1 MEPADGTRP
10 TEGRWRLAGSAIPG
24 LPEGPLELR
33 VDDGRITALAPLDG
47 EVTDGA
53 LTLLPLLSNSHDHG
67 RGCGTVL
74 TGHLDEPLERWLG
87 GLTPSGDPD
96 AQYAWVTAASRRML
110 ASGVGAAVCCINLH
124 TTDVDREMAEACRAV
139 RDVGIRSAVVYPITD
154 ETGPDVFD
162 RVEALAAAH
171 ACSLIDLQ
179 LGPVNPQWVPEPM
192 LAATAEHAAR
202 TGRGIHMHLL
212 ETPGQRIWAD
222 TEHPEGIVTWLD
234 GLALLGPGTT
244 LAHGTQL
251 REYEFELLAER
262 GCCVALN
269 ASSNLR
275 LASGIPPVDTALR
288 RLGRS
293 AMGLD
298 GLTLGDDAD
307 GWSELRL
314 LRGLAQ
320 AQRGDKV
327 PADEVLALAA
337 DPTRS
342 GLGPACADPVQVGAV
357 ADFVLA
363 DLGPWAHLHGR
374 PGWTPAEIAVC
385 AMTAA
390 QVREVWVGG
399 CRVMG

>member
-1 MEPADGTRP
+1 M
-10 TEGRWRLAGSAIPG
+10 
-24 LPEGPLELR
+24 
-33 VDDGRITALAPLDG
+33 DDGRITALAALDG
-47 EVTDGA
+47 PAPDGA

-74 TGHLDEPLERWLG
+74 TGHLDEPLERWLA

-162 RVEALAAAH
+162 RVEALAAAY
-171 ACSLIDLQ
+171 AGPLLDLQ
-179 LGPVNPQWVPEPM
+179 LGPVNPQWVPEAM
-192 LAATAEHAAR
+192 LAATAAHAAR

-212 ETPGQRIWAD
+212 ETPGQRVWAD
-222 TEHPEGIVTWLD
+222 TEHPEGIVPWLD
-234 GLALLGPGTT
+234 GLGLLGPGTT

-251 REYEFELLAER
+251 RPDELDLLAGR
-262 GCCVALN
+262 GCCLALN
-269 ASSNLR
+269 AASNLR
-275 LASGIPPVDTALR
+275 LASGIPPVDDALR
-288 RLGRS
+288 RVGRS

-307 GWSELRL
+307 GWTELRL

-320 AQRGDKV
+320 AQRGEKV
-327 PADEVLALAA
+327 PAEEVLALAA
-337 DPTRS
+337 DPARS
-342 GLGPACADPVQVGAV
+342 GLGSAAAEPVREGAV

-363 DLGPWAHLHGR
+363 DLQPWAHLHGR
-374 PGWTPAEIAVC
+374 PGWTAAEIAVC
-385 AMTAA
+385 AMSAA

-399 CRVMG
+399 RQVVS